1 MSFALIVEQLLN
13 GIQFGVM
20 LFLMAAGLTL
30 VFGIM
35 NMINL
40 AHGSLYMVG
49 AFIAAALI
57 PLTGSF
63 VLAVLIALPLTGLV
77 GAVLEIGLLRRFYAR
92 THLDQVLVTF
102 GLILVL
108 NEITRLIWGP
118 VPVPMPLPDWL
129 SGSVELFEGV
139 RYPTFRLAILV
150 VGAAVAIG
158 LYIVVVHTRVGMW
171 VRAGASNRPMASALG
186 VDVQLVFSAG
196 VRGRR
201 GARGARRH
209 HGGPGLRRAGRHG
222 RADPHPRL
230 RRHRH
235 RRHRLDPRRVRGRSP
250 DRRRRHVRARAVA
263 AGARQHG
270 DLHPDGGHPGAPA
283 ARACFRCRTDHARHD
298 AAKQSGPRPV
308 AHAPSPDRRSAWPAR
323 LGAADRARSSTIRS
337 SSNYSP
343 ASSCSRSPRWRST
356 SFSASAIW

>member
-40 AHGSLYMVG
+40 AHGSLYMAG

-57 PLTGSF
+57 PVTGSF
-63 VLAVLIALPLTGLV
+63 ILAVLIALPLTGLL
-77 GAVLEIGLLRRFYAR
+77 GAFLEVGLLRRFYAR

-118 VPVPMPLPDWL
+118 VPVPMPLPAFL

-139 RYPTFRLAILV
+139 RYPTFRLAILA
-150 VGAAVAIG
+150 VGAIVAIG
-158 LYIVVVHTRVGMW
+158 LYVVVVHTRAGMW

-186 VDVQLVFSAG
+186 VDVQLVFSMVFAIGAALAG
-196 VRGRR
+196 LAGIMAGPVFAVQIGMGEPILILAFVVTTIGGIGSIR
-201 GARGARRH
+201 GAFLAALLIGVVDTFGRVLLPPALGSMVIFILMAAILALR
-209 HGGPGLRRAGRHG
+209 PQGL
-222 RADPHPRL
+222 
-230 RRHRH
+230 
-235 RRHRLDPRRVRGRSP
+235 
-250 DRRRRHVRARAVA
+250 
-263 AGARQHG
+263 
-270 DLHPDGGHPGAPA
+270 
-283 ARACFRCRTDHARHD
+283 F
-298 AAKQSGPRPV
+298 PV
-308 AHAPSPDRRSAWPAR
+308 Q
-323 LGAADRARSSTIRS
+323 
-337 SSNYSP
+337 N
-343 ASSCSRSPRWRST
+343 
-356 SFSASAIW
+356 